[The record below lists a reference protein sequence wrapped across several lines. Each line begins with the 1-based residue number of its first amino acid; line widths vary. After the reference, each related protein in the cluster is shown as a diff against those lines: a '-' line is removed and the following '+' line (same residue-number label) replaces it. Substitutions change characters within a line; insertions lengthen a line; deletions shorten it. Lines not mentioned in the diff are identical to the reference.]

1 MCVLVIVFCGAFS
14 CFVSADSSTSQRLF
28 DLYERY
34 WRSVGEFIW
43 DQTIFADYERLKQF
57 LGEQKDAIEEQQ
69 GNTDGLRLYY
79 AYNQKYY
86 DFDVLGYSESNQS
99 LKCCSLFC
107 VVDNFHTESFS
118 TRSNLGNA
126 YVCAVPA
133 QYARYV
139 SFSFDGTY
147 YRLIASESIV
157 YYDYTLKL
165 GVDNDDNPYT
175 YVYRSPAAHNV
186 SGGNFYTNNI
196 TPNPDPSWFGRRLGI
211 NDFDRTKIDFFGS
224 SDLDGD
230 ILHLDLT
237 SSREIVESVDGT
249 FLLSSGILYD
259 DGSDRMYA
267 GEYTNFQN
275 AASGDYWSW
284 DYDLN
289 GLSYYLYRKRCP
301 LENYKAYIFVY
312 QNGFLYN
319 VEFPIE
325 LEPPGGIFDDIDDP
339 PDWKDFEPEPSE
351 PPEPPVFEGDR
362 IFNYTSSVNNYHSF
376 TWTTI
381 NNYSISGSGG
391 GAGGGG
397 DSSSGS
403 GGDSSSGS
411 GDDSS
416 SGGDSSSG
424 SDPGCDGSFND
435 WFFDAVVTINTNV
448 NNGLDT
454 INDNIRIIKE
464 NTENFFEAVHDY
476 IEGYFHDW
484 LEYIA
489 ALLEKFRDDFN
500 AWTSAFGVYL
510 DDCFDTLN
518 HNIVVVGDNIVK
530 AIKTQV
536 VPDKDVLY
544 DIASSNFPIVDQVNT
559 SLSDFDVEDKSLI
572 VSIPLFGSHEEPA
585 AYFVNQSFNSD
596 GQLRGSDSGE
606 SISINYLSGDCLTFN
621 LTDIFT
627 RYDIPR
633 FRSVGSLFILGS
645 TFWSLINIT
654 FKIFGLGFFRDVQLY
669 GGALE

>member
-1 MCVLVIVFCGAFS
+1 MFTGAFS
-14 CFVSADSSTSQRLF
+14 FLVSAQSSTSQRLF

-43 DQTIFADYERLKQF
+43 DQTIFGDYERLKQF

-69 GNTDGLRLYY
+69 GNTNGLRLYY
-79 AYNQKYY
+79 AHNQKYY

-99 LKCCSLFC
+99 LKGCSLFC
-107 VVDNFHTESFS
+107 IVDNFRTESAS

-139 SFSFDGTY
+139 SFSFDGMN

-249 FLLSSGILYD
+249 FLISSGILYD
-259 DGSDRMYA
+259 DGVDRMYA
-267 GEYTNFQN
+267 GEYSKFQSV
-275 AASGDYWSW
+275 ASGDHWSW
-284 DYDLN
+284 EYDLN
-289 GLSYYLYRKRCP
+289 GLAYYLYRKRCP

-312 QNGFLYN
+312 QNGFVYN

-325 LEPPGGIFDDIDDP
+325 LEPPGGIFDDIEEP
-339 PDWKDFEPEPSE
+339 PDWKDYEPGPSQ

-381 NNYSISGSGG
+381 NNYSVSGSGG
-391 GAGGGG
+391 GGAGG
-397 DSSSGS
+397 SV
-403 GGDSSSGS
+403 DSSSGS

-416 SGGDSSSG
+416 SGGDDPGGDSSSG
-424 SDPGCDGSFND
+424 SDPGGGGDQSFND
-435 WFFDAVVTINTNV
+435 WFSDAVVTINNNF

-454 INDNIRIIKE
+454 LNENVRIIKE
-464 NTENFFEAVHDY
+464 NSENYFEFVTDY
-476 IEGYFHDW
+476 LNEYLSDW
-484 LEYIA
+484 IEYIA
-489 ALLEKFRDDFN
+489 ALIKKHNDDFN
-500 AWTSAFGVYL
+500 AWKDAFGEFMQDNYK
-510 DDCFDTLN
+510 TLN
-518 HNIVVVGDNIVK
+518 RNIAIVGDNIVK

-536 VPDKDVLY
+536 VPDKDVMI
-544 DIASSNFPIVDQVNT
+544 DIVNT
-559 SLSDFDVEDKSLI
+559 HVPGFSDIQSGFNDFEPTEDDLVI
-572 VSIPLFGSHEEPA
+572 SIPLFDQDQGAVASS
-585 AYFVNQSFNSD
+585 VSFDADSS
-596 GQLRGSDSGE
+596 SDSN
-606 SISINYLSGDCLTFN
+606 SMFVFN
-621 LTDIFT
+621 FSEAFQDPI
-627 RYDIPR
+627 YDR
-633 FRSVGSLFILGS
+633 MRHLGS
-645 TFWSLINIT
+645 VVIIGSTLISALNTFL
-654 FKIFGLGFFRDVQLY
+654 KIFGLGSSSDSD
-669 GGALE
+669 